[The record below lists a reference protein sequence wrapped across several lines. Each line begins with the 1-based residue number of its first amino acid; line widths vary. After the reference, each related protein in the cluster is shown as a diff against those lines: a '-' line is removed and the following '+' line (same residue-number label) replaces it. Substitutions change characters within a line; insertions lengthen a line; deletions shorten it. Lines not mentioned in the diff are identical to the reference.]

1 MLRIRRDDTVMV
13 ISGKEKGKTGKV
25 VKVFPKEKRAVVETI
40 NVIKKSVRKSDA
52 YPQGGFV
59 EMEKPIH
66 LSKLM
71 IVDKK
76 TNKPTRLG
84 AKVLKDGSK
93 VRISKE
99 SGEVV

>member
-25 VKVFPKEKRAVVETI
+25 VKVFPKDGRAVVESV
-40 NVIKKSVRKSDA
+40 NVIKKSVRKSDT

-59 EMEKPIH
+59 EVEKPIH

-76 TNKPTRLG
+76 TNKPSRLG
-84 AKVLKDGSK
+84 SKVLKDGSK